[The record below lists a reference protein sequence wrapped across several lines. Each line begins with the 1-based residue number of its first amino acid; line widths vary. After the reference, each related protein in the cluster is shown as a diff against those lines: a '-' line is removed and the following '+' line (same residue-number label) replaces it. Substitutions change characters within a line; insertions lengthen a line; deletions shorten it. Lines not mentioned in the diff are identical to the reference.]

1 MSNQWPNNLR
11 KRMETHQE
19 PSPEGLWEDIERIMQ
34 QESSIA
40 IPPKQNKILL
50 WSKRIGAIAAVILV
64 ILLIRNYL
72 MIENSQKL
80 QIITQKKQTPHEH
93 KNNLSTDQENG
104 SEFITGNRSNRVFSY
119 AKRNIAVSVPKESL
133 YSKDESSLIAKVEE
147 KEEHK
152 AESER
157 ENSHSESNIEKKTYD
172 SRPSSKK
179 RNQDNKKAIDQNTYS
194 PVIERKNKYTK
205 WEASVYGS
213 NISSNSAK
221 KNEGYGSFVSGGVL
235 PEGTDEDLILGEDP
249 QSDIFIQNKY
259 REVYTDIKHRQ
270 PIIIGVSA
278 NYNIDDK
285 WSLISGLTYTIL
297 SSQLRSG
304 SDSYYYTSKQTLHN
318 IGIPLNINYNVWKS
332 KKVSIYLSAGGLV
345 EKNVSGNLTTDYI
358 IDDQL
363 KSSQEDKISIDQ
375 LQWSINAAVG
385 VQYNLSQKV
394 GLYAEPGVSYYFKNG
409 SEVETIYKEK
419 PLNLSLRFGLRFSL
433 NK

>member
-1 MSNQWPNNLR
+1 MSNRWSNNLR

-19 PSPEGLWEDIERIMQ
+19 PSPEGLWEDIERIIK
-34 QESSIA
+34 QESFIA

-50 WSKRIGAIAAVILV
+50 WSKRIGAIAAVMLV
-64 ILLIRNYL
+64 MLLVGNYL

-80 QIITQKKQTPHEH
+80 QIITQKEQTPHEH
-93 KNNLSTDQENG
+93 KNNLSTDQDKE
-104 SEFITGNRSNRVFSY
+104 SEFITGNSSSRAFSY
-119 AKRNIAVSVPKESL
+119 TKKNIAISVPEESL

-157 ENSHSESNIEKKTYD
+157 ENSHSESNIEKKTCN
-172 SRPSSKK
+172 SHPSSKR
-179 RNQDNKKAIDQNTYS
+179 RNQDNDKAIDQNTYLS
-194 PVIERKNKYTK
+194 VIEKKNKYTK
-205 WEASVYGS
+205 WEASVYAS

-235 PEGTDEDLILGEDP
+235 PEDADEDPILGEDP

-259 REVYTDIKHRQ
+259 RDVYTDIKHRQ

-278 NYNIDDK
+278 NYNINNK

-304 SDSYYYTSKQTLHN
+304 SDSYYYTSEQTLHN
-318 IGIPLNINYNVWKS
+318 IGIPLNINYNLCKT
-332 KKVSIYLSAGGLV
+332 KRVSIYLSAGGLV
-345 EKNVSGNLTTDYI
+345 EKNVSGKLITDYF

-363 KSSQEDKISIDQ
+363 KSSQKDKISIDQ

-385 VQYNLSQKV
+385 VQYNFSQKV
-394 GLYAEPGVSYYFKNG
+394 GLYAEPGASYYFKNG
-409 SEVETIYKEK
+409 REVETIYKEK
-419 PLNLSLRFGLRFSL
+419 PLNLSIRFGLRFSL
-433 NK
+433 NE